1 MTLSTAPV
9 VGAPNQEHWPQ
20 VFHHSL
26 DAQTA
31 FVAAFCVADSSKDR
45 EKGRKFIDQLQA
57 LPFDDV
63 ALLSDTLQKF
73 SQDPSKNIQSFA
85 AGLFVGDKAYLWS
98 WNRGRIVL
106 RRAEKKGTIVDSDL
120 FKVVSGSVKSG
131 DMYILG
137 TESFFQSVPVWDLLI
152 GETVEDFADQAVI
165 ALQKAEV
172 QAESAGYVLMSKG
185 EVEPADDGEEN
196 SIEPVTKIEKVPSQ
210 TSFPLSPVI
219 TTTTANHIGDAIHKI
234 ATFMQTL
241 HIPGNFM
248 SKLEGVKIN
257 DGKSKKTRLIMISI
271 VAGTLLFL
279 SILIVSAYKAKQRE
293 KQISSMLQPFQQ
305 QLNEAKGS
313 FSQNPADARGK
324 TSSLLTVLH
333 EQNSRLKKKSYE
345 QQQLLNFTKTVQEY
359 YNSISGEKTLDSLPL
374 FYNFQLVKSA
384 FIAKHVALEGSNA
397 VFVDPEGSAIQL
409 DLNTKQ
415 PSVIDVGSVS
425 TIQDVAIKDKVMY
438 FLGSGA
444 DGLGIYA
451 GGKLVSKT
459 FTSSDNP
466 IILRLFGSAAYV
478 YLKDAGELMKLI
490 QNNSIY
496 GEPKAWLKTSQG
508 LDRKS
513 VTSMAIDGKVWLTT
527 AKGELF
533 SFAQGSKQSLKVSG
547 MLAPFSGST
556 VVYTTPDLQFLYI
569 LEPSQHRLVVL
580 DKTGAYQKQFVSKD
594 IGVTTDVIVSQDGK
608 TAYLL
613 AGSVVYSVSLE

>member
-26 DAQTA
+26 DAQTV
-31 FVAAFCVADSSKDR
+31 FVAAFCIADSSKDR
-45 EKGRKFIDQLQA
+45 ERGRKFIDHLQE

-73 SQDPSKNIQSFA
+73 SQDTTKNIQSFS

-98 WNRGRIVL
+98 WNRGRVAL
-106 RRAEKKGTIVDSDL
+106 RRAEKKGTIVESDL
-120 FKVVSGSVKSG
+120 FKVVSGSVKPG
-131 DMYILG
+131 DIYILG
-137 TESFFQSVPVWDLLI
+137 TEAFFQSVPVWDILI

-165 ALQKAEV
+165 ALQKTEV

-185 EVEPADDGEEN
+185 KLEPANGEE
-196 SIEPVTKIEKVPSQ
+196 SSAEPVTKFEKVSSK
-210 TSFPLSPVI
+210 TSLPLSPVTI
-219 TTTTANHIGDAIHKI
+219 TTTVERIGGVTHKI
-234 ATFMQTL
+234 AIFMQTL
-241 HIPGNFM
+241 RIPSNFL

-257 DGKSKKTRLIMISI
+257 DGKSKKTRLIAISI
-271 VAGTLLFL
+271 VAGILLFL
-279 SILIVSAYKAKQRE
+279 GILIFSAYKAKQRD
-293 KQISSMLQPFQQ
+293 KQVLSMLQPFQQ
-305 QLNEAKGS
+305 QLNEAKTS
-313 FSQNPADARGK
+313 FSQSPADARSK
-324 TSSLLTVLH
+324 TSSLLTALQ
-333 EQNSRLKKKSYE
+333 EQDSRLKKKSYE

-384 FIAKHVALEGSNA
+384 FIAKHVAIEGSNA

-415 PSVIDVGSVS
+415 PSMIDVGGVS
-425 TIQDVAIKDKVMY
+425 TIQDVAVKDKVMY
-438 FLGSGA
+438 FLGSGT

-451 GGKLVSKT
+451 GGKLLSKT
-459 FTSSDNP
+459 FDASNNP
-466 IILRLFGSAAYV
+466 TILRLFGSAAYV
-478 YLKDAGELMKLI
+478 YLKDAGELMKLALT
-490 QNNSIY
+490 NGVY
-496 GEPKAWLKTSQG
+496 GEPKPWLKTSQG

-547 MLAPFSGST
+547 MLSPFSGST
-556 VVYTTPDLQFLYI
+556 TVYTTPDLQSLYF

-613 AGSVVYSVSLE
+613 AGSVVYSIALE

>member
-20 VFHHSL
+20 VFHYSL

-63 ALLSDTLQKF
+63 ALLSDILQKF
-73 SQDPSKNIQSFA
+73 SHDSTKSIQSFA
-85 AGLFVGDKAYLWS
+85 AGLFAGDKAYLWS
-98 WNRGRIVL
+98 WNRGRIAL

-137 TESFFQSVPVWDLLI
+137 TESFFRSVPVWDVLI
-152 GETVEDFADQAVI
+152 SDTVEDFADQAVI
-165 ALQKAEV
+165 ALQKSEV

-185 EVEPADDGEEN
+185 EVEPAGGEE
-196 SIEPVTKIEKVPSQ
+196 SLVAPVAKIEKIPPQ
-210 TSFPLSPVI
+210 THLPLSPI
-219 TTTTANHIGDAIHKI
+219 TTTTAADHMSNVIHKTVMFI
-234 ATFMQTL
+234 QTL
-241 HIPGNFM
+241 HIPSNLL

-257 DGKSKKTRLIMISI
+257 DGKSKKTRLIIISI
-271 VAGTLLFL
+271 FAGTLVFL
-279 SILIVSAYKAKQRE
+279 GILIFSTYKAKQRG
-293 KQISSMLQPFQQ
+293 KQVTSMLQPFQQ
-305 QLNEAKGS
+305 QLNEAKTS
-313 FSQNPADARGK
+313 FGQNPADARWK
-324 TSSLLTVLH
+324 TSSLLISLH
-333 EQNSRLKKKSYE
+333 EEDSRLKKKSYE
-345 QQQLLNFTKTVQEY
+345 EQQLLTFTKTVQEY

-384 FIAKHVALEGSNA
+384 FIAKHVAIEGSNA

-409 DLNTKQ
+409 DLGSKQ
-415 PSVIDVGSVS
+415 PSVIDVGGVL

-466 IILRLFGSAAYV
+466 IILRLFGSSAYV
-478 YLKDAGELMKLI
+478 YLKDAGELMKLTLT
-490 QNNSIY
+490 NSIY

-547 MLAPFSGST
+547 MLSPFSSST
-556 VVYTTPDLQFLYI
+556 AIYTTPELQSLYI

-594 IGVTTDVIVSQDGK
+594 IGVATDVTVSQDGK

-613 AGSVVYSVSLE
+613 AGSVVYSVALE

>member
-26 DAQTA
+26 DAQTV
-31 FVAAFCVADSSKDR
+31 FVAAFCIADSSKDR

-57 LPFDDV
+57 LPFEDV

-73 SQDPSKNIQSFA
+73 SQDPSKSLQSFT

-98 WNRGRIVL
+98 WNRGRVAL

-120 FKVVSGSVKSG
+120 FKVVSGSVKPG
-131 DMYILG
+131 DIYILG
-137 TESFFQSVPVWDLLI
+137 TETFFQSVPVWDVLI

-185 EVEPADDGEEN
+185 KVEPDTGEEN
-196 SIEPVTKIEKVPSQ
+196 SIEPVVKIEKVLSQ
-210 TSFPLSPVI
+210 TPAPFSPVTTTI
-219 TTTTANHIGDAIHKI
+219 TTADHIGDAIHKI
-234 ATFMQTL
+234 ATFMQML
-241 HIPGNFM
+241 HIPGNLL

-271 VAGTLLFL
+271 VAGTLLFIG
-279 SILIVSAYKAKQRE
+279 ILIFSAYKAKQRD
-293 KQISSMLQPFQQ
+293 KQILSMLQPFKQQ
-305 QLNEAKGS
+305 FNEAKGL
-313 FSQNPADARGK
+313 FNQNPADARSK
-324 TSSLLTVLH
+324 TNSLLTTL
-333 EQNSRLKKKSYE
+333 QDQDSRLKKKSYE
-345 QQQLLNFTKTVQEY
+345 EQQLLNFTKTVQEY
-359 YNSISGEKTLDSLPL
+359 YNSISGERTFDSLPL

-384 FIAKHVALEGSNA
+384 FIAKHVGLEGSNA

-415 PSVIDVGSVS
+415 PSVIDVGGVS
-425 TIQDVAIKDKVMY
+425 TIQDVAIQDKVMY
-438 FLGSGA
+438 FLASGT

-459 FTSSDNP
+459 FASSDNP

-527 AKGELF
+527 ATGELF

-547 MLAPFSGST
+547 MLSPFSGST

-608 TAYLL
+608 TTYLL
-613 AGSVVYSVSLE
+613 AGSVVYSVVLE

>member
-26 DAQTA
+26 DAQTV
-31 FVAAFCVADSSKDR
+31 FVAAFCIADSSKDR
-45 EKGRKFIDQLQA
+45 ERGRKFIDHLQE

-73 SQDPSKNIQSFA
+73 SQDTTKNIQSFS

-98 WNRGRIVL
+98 WNRGRVAL
-106 RRAEKKGTIVDSDL
+106 RRAEKKGTIVESDL
-120 FKVVSGSVKSG
+120 FKVVSGSVKPG
-131 DMYILG
+131 DIYILG
-137 TESFFQSVPVWDLLI
+137 TEAFFQSVPVWDILI

-165 ALQKAEV
+165 ALQKTEV

-185 EVEPADDGEEN
+185 KLEPANGEE
-196 SIEPVTKIEKVPSQ
+196 SSAEPVTKFEKVSSK
-210 TSFPLSPVI
+210 TSLPLSPVTI
-219 TTTTANHIGDAIHKI
+219 TTTVERIGGVMHKI
-234 ATFMQTL
+234 AIFMQTL
-241 HIPGNFM
+241 HIPSNFL
-248 SKLEGVKIN
+248 SKLEGVKII
-257 DGKSKKTRLIMISI
+257 DGKSKKTRLIAISI
-271 VAGTLLFL
+271 VAGILLFL
-279 SILIVSAYKAKQRE
+279 GILIFSAYKAKQRD
-293 KQISSMLQPFQQ
+293 KQVLSMLQPFQQ
-305 QLNEAKGS
+305 QLNEAKTS
-313 FSQNPADARGK
+313 FSQSPADARSK
-324 TSSLLTVLH
+324 TSSLLTALQ
-333 EQNSRLKKKSYE
+333 EQDSRLKKKSYE

-384 FIAKHVALEGSNA
+384 FIAKHVAIEGSSA

-415 PSVIDVGSVS
+415 PSMIDVGGVS
-425 TIQDVAIKDKVMY
+425 TIQDVAVKDKVMY
-438 FLGSGA
+438 FLGSGT

-451 GGKLVSKT
+451 GGKLLSKT
-459 FTSSDNP
+459 FDASNNP
-466 IILRLFGSAAYV
+466 TILRLFGSAAYV
-478 YLKDAGELMKLI
+478 YLKDAGELMKLALT
-490 QNNSIY
+490 NGVY
-496 GEPKAWLKTSQG
+496 GEPKPWLKTSQG

-547 MLAPFSGST
+547 MLSPFSGST
-556 VVYTTPDLQFLYI
+556 TVYTTPDLQSLYF

-613 AGSVVYSVSLE
+613 AGSVVYSIALE